1 MSNTL
6 TKWIATN
13 VCGINLDTIHDVCN
27 RRIEDYFN
35 KYTLEMEKTRRA
47 ELKINKLE
55 SQIQELKN
63 VPTATK
69 PKATRKTNRQKNK
82 NSRAKNTKSSKT

>member
-1 MSNTL
+1 MSV
-6 TKWIATN
+6 KDWIATN
-13 VCGINLDTIHDVCN
+13 VCGINLDTIHEVCN
-27 RRIEDYFN
+27 RQIEDYFN
-35 KYTLEMEKTRRA
+35 NLTIEKERNRRC
-47 ELKINKLE
+47 ELKITKLE

-69 PKATRKTNRQKNK
+69 PKATSKTNMQKNK